1 MEALTDK
8 SHMTLG
14 KYIGYRMIDI
24 PASYLLWFVDNVPRT
39 IVNDPIHDY
48 VEDNKQA
55 LLKEDAKRWST
66 E

>member
-8 SHMTLG
+8 SHMPIG
-14 KYIGYRMIDI
+14 KYIGYCMQDV
-24 PASYLLWFVDNVPRT
+24 PASYLLWFADNVPRT

-55 LLKEDAKRWST
+55 LLNEQRWST